1 MLWIKRNLFLA
12 VGGLVALLLLGG
24 GVFYFLSAE
33 QRKKS
38 IMEEFETNKAE
49 LGRLQGQ
56 KPYPSA
62 ENIKRVKDETDRLRA
77 AAGQLHRYFSPVP
90 AEKVT
95 GVAFRAYRDNT
106 LAELQRMAEQAK
118 TTLPGRNYAFS
129 FETQKP
135 KTDFKEG
142 TFPAIPEQMAEVK
155 ALCRILFDA
164 HVDPLVNVR
173 RARVS
178 RDDEESSAASDYLAL
193 RIETNAAT
201 GTVTSPYE
209 LTFGC
214 LSTDLAL
221 VLQGLGAATHG
232 FIVKAIHVEPAAQ
245 AAANA
250 PGANPQG
257 GANPPQPP
265 NNSPIRQRPIPGQA
279 PGAAKLPPP
288 VAAPSPPP
296 TARPGT
302 GDRPIVLLKESRL
315 KVTLLIY
322 VIKTAR

>member
-1 MLWIKRNLFLA
+1 
-12 VGGLVALLLLGG
+12 V
-24 GVFYFLSAE
+24 
-33 QRKKS
+33 
-38 IMEEFETNKAE
+38 
-49 LGRLQGQ
+49 
-56 KPYPSA
+56 
-62 ENIKRVKDETDRLRA
+62 
-77 AAGQLHRYFSPVP
+77 QLHRFFTPVP

-118 TTLPGRNYAFS
+118 TSLPSRTYAFS

-155 ALCRILFDA
+155 TLCRIVFDA
-164 HVDPLVNVR
+164 HVDPLVNIR

-178 RDDEESSAASDYLAL
+178 KDDEDSTAASDYLAL

-209 LTFGC
+209 ITFGC
-214 LSTDLAL
+214 LSSDLTT
-221 VLQGLGAATHG
+221 VLQGMASSPHG

-250 PGANPQG
+250 PGVNPPPGPIQ
-257 GANPPQPP
+257 PQPP
-265 NNSPIRQRPIPGQA
+265 GSNPPNRQRTIPGQ
-279 PGAAKLPPP
+279 PPPAAKLPPAAA
-288 VAAPSPPP
+288 VAPPP
-296 TARPGT
+296 AAKPGA

-322 VIKTAR
+322 AIKTVK

>member
-33 QRKKS
+33 SRKKAIVGEWES
-38 IMEEFETNKAE
+38 NKAE
-49 LGRLQGQ
+49 LDRLQAQ
-56 KPYPSA
+56 KPYPSPD
-62 ENIKRVKDETDRLRA
+62 NIKHAKEETEKLTQ
-77 AAGQLHRYFSPVP
+77 AAGQLHRFFTPVP

-118 TTLPGRNYAFS
+118 TSLPSRTYAFS

-155 ALCRILFDA
+155 TLCRILFDA
-164 HVDPLVNVR
+164 HVDPLVNIR

-178 RDDEESSAASDYLAL
+178 KDDEESNAGSDYLAL

-209 LTFGC
+209 ITFGC
-214 LSTDLAL
+214 LSSDLAT
-221 VLQGLGAATHG
+221 VFQGLASSPHG

-250 PGANPQG
+250 LGPNQ
-257 GANPPQPP
+257 PQPP
-265 NNSPIRQRPIPGQA
+265 VNNPNPNPPIRQRPPPGQ
-279 PGAAKLPPP
+279 PPPAAKLPPP
-288 VAAPSPPP
+288 AAIAPPP
-296 TARPGT
+296 TAKSGV
-302 GDRPIVLLKESRL
+302 GDRPVVLLKESRL

-322 VIKTAR
+322 AIKTVK